1 MVVLFFLPEAQ
12 IGFSNRLLP
21 AEASGLM
28 LLRLVGCHSP
38 YHQYKTERNER
49 ESEKK
54 KKTGEDETQIVT
66 KKLRVALSKVSSLRQ
81 SPSFPLCLYVF
92 YVLRDQNRSGGQCQ
106 LYHIPN
112 VFQEFC
118 EVTKIPR
125 ICFLA
130 PEAKLCL
137 RVCADGCWWKQWWWG
152 VLLVAGGGKLE
163 LLRKRRGMLRARG
176 EKMENNSTWLAV
188 MPSPRKEWRPMYV
201 SSDVYLF
208 LCMFVCLQD

>member
-1 MVVLFFLPEAQ
+1 M
-12 IGFSNRLLP
+12 R
-21 AEASGLM
+21 
-28 LLRLVGCHSP
+28 
-38 YHQYKTERNER
+38 ERVK
-49 ESEKK
+49 KK

-163 LLRKRRGMLRARG
+163 LLRKRRGMLRIHRVRRREREGRRWKTTAPGCYAFAKDRV
-176 EKMENNSTWLAV
+176 EADVCFQWCLF
-188 MPSPRKEWRPMYV
+188 V
-201 SSDVYLF
+201 SLY
-208 LCMFVCLQD
+208 VCLSAGFSKNYWAEFDETC